1 MAGVYKQTTRSD
13 TQHAVPVMASLA
25 DLYIQV
31 IMPGMHHAV
40 SSVSALGT
48 IIVMPAMQHV
58 ISSASAVG
66 TITVIP

>member
-1 MAGVYKQTTRSD
+1 MAGVYKQTTTPD

-40 SSVSALGT
+40 SSVSALAT